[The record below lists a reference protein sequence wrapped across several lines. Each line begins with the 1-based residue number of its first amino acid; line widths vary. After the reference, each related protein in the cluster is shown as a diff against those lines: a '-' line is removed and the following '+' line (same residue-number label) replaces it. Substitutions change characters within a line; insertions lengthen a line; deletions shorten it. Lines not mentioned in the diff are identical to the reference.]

1 MSSTPN
7 FYSIITKHR
16 DCKSQNLNKKKSSQF
31 LRMFYAGYI
40 RQRNSQLL
48 RYVGNSVGFE
58 ASSE

>member
-1 MSSTPN
+1 MTSTPN
-7 FYSIITKHR
+7 FYSIITKHGA
-16 DCKSQNLNKKKSSQF
+16 CKSQNPNKRKKFSV

-58 ASSE
+58 ASSK